1 MPAGRLSDVELLD
14 DYTGHVDPE
23 GPAARR
29 DLEAVTITKVSV
41 GPMDNNA
48 YVLVDKAT
56 GRTLLIDAAN
66 EADRLSTPSTRS
78 APATSSRTSSPP
90 ISTGTTSRRWRP

>member
-1 MPAGRLSDVELLD
+1 MSVGPGGQTVGVELLD

-29 DLEAVTITKVSV
+29 DLDAVTITKVSV

-48 YVLVDKAT
+48 YVLVDRSS
-56 GRTLLIDAAN
+56 GRALLIDAAN
-66 EADRLSTPSTRS
+66 DADRLLDTVETVAGRD
-78 APATSSRTSSPP
+78 
-90 ISTGTTSRRWRP
+90 GLKDLVTTHQHLSLIHI